1 MIKSEEE
8 VGSDNLFLGPI
19 LSTTDECFVVDVLLG
34 MVAMMLSKKCPTEDL
49 SWLIT
54 FITYNL
60 DLEWESNS
68 TAINS
73 NKDWSAR

>member
-1 MIKSEEE
+1 MKSEEE
-8 VGSDNLFLGPI
+8 EGGDNFFLGPT
-19 LSTTDECFVVDVLLG
+19 LSTADECFVVDVLLG
-34 MVAMMLSKKCPTEDL
+34 IIAMMLSKKCPAEDL
-49 SWLIT
+49 SRLIT